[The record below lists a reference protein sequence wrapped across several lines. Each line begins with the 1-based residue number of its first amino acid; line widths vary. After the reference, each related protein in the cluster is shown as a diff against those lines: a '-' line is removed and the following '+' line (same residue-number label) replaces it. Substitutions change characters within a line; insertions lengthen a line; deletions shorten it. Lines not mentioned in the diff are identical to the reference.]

1 MNFSIGGIKNVPE
14 WKINNHS
21 KRQFAIQ
28 RNDNEISIVEPQNN
42 GSFKILAEIDTHNQI
57 THVHDPLLYVSAD
70 THNAE
75 LNIFDHS

>member
-1 MNFSIGGIKNVPE
+1 MGGILNVAE

-28 RNDNEISIVEPQNN
+28 RNDHEISIVEPQSN
-42 GSFKILAEIDTHNQI
+42 GSFKILAEIDTYNQI
-57 THVHDPLLYVSAD
+57 TNVYDPLLYVSAD
-70 THNAE
+70 TNYEE

>member
-1 MNFSIGGIKNVPE
+1 MGGILNVAE

-28 RNDNEISIVEPQNN
+28 RNDHEISIVEPQSN
-42 GSFKILAEIDTHNQI
+42 GSFKILAEIDTYNQI
-57 THVHDPLLYVSAD
+57 TNVYDLLLYVSAD
-70 THNAE
+70 TNNEE